1 MKKRLVEKL
10 LLIALLSI
18 ETALAI
24 DDSNTIN
31 TINSVPVAND
41 SNIISGSTI
50 GFAGDTTKFTP
61 ETIRRLESNAF
72 RRVFPNRDFL
82 KSKISYEVEEQDKK
96 DGSNSKQA
104 IQDLAV
110 KEGES
115 LSGAEKRSL
124 AKKTFDNKVN
134 ETLNIDAI
142 KTSFFNGFRVSET
155 FTHAML
161 NTQEDTGDPLF
172 MLQARQQGILED
184 DYIYMGARASLINY
198 QRLNHVPA
206 GGENKQ
212 FSYNVDGYIASTI
225 SKWVSALVGFSL
237 YEDHQQGLNFFPS
250 TLYFIVG
257 DLSEAPV
264 FGYLANSTV
273 MYGNFDI
280 VSNYVP
286 TLTRLYFMQ
295 SGGNANISYHTADLH
310 LNAVLLDANA
320 DSYFGIT
327 NAASKSGVGF
337 SLNSKYI
344 YEMENAGDYQFLG
357 LAYSNVSGFQASNG
371 NNVGAFDV
379 NYGLSIS
386 DVNFEA
392 EALLTD
398 KGVGGVNNSS
408 SVSPNNIAGVPFF
421 GSVKPSANLIYDGFL
436 GSGKNIATW
445 SLQTSYTATVY
456 GKRLI
461 PYVDYSHIRQ
471 DSKNYSYQYGA
482 GARWNAFYGSW
493 LGLDYTNINSRS
505 THLNERQNY
514 LSLNYTLYL

>member
-1 MKKRLVEKL
+1 MKKRLVAKL
-10 LLIALLSI
+10 LSLSLLSAS
-18 ETALAI
+18 TALAI
-24 DDSNTIN
+24 DDSSAT
-31 TINSVPVAND
+31 NSTNPTPVANNT
-41 SNIISGSTI
+41 NIISGSTI
-50 GFAGDTTKFTP
+50 GFAGDTSKFTP

-82 KSKISYEVEEQDKK
+82 QDKIPYATDPLNVETK
-96 DGSNSKQA
+96 DSNSKQA

-115 LSGAEKRSL
+115 LSDSEKRAL
-124 AKKTFDNKVN
+124 AK
-134 ETLNIDAI
+134 ETLDRKINDALDIDAF
-142 KTSFFNGFRVSET
+142 KTSFFNGFKVSET

-184 DYIYMGARASLINY
+184 DYIYMGARASLIDY
-198 QRLNHVPA
+198 QRMNHVPS
-206 GGENKQ
+206 GGENKS
-212 FSYNVDGYIASTI
+212 FSYNVDGYLASTI

-237 YEDHQQGLNFFPS
+237 YEDHRQGLNFFPS

-264 FGYLANSTV
+264 FGYIANSTV

-310 LNAVLLDANA
+310 LNAVLLDTSP

-327 NAASKSGVGF
+327 NAGSKSGVGF
-337 SLNSKYI
+337 ALNSKYI
-344 YEMENAGDYQFLG
+344 HQMENAGDYQFFG
-357 LAYSNVSGFQASNG
+357 FAYSNVSGFEG
-371 NNVGAFDV
+371 NNKQNVGAFDV
-379 NYGLSIS
+379 NYGISIS
-386 DVNFEA
+386 DINFEA

-398 KGVGGVNNSS
+398 KGVKGVNRSS
-408 SVSPNNIAGVPFF
+408 SVSPENITGVPFF
-421 GSVKPSANLIYDGFL
+421 GSVKPSANLIYDGFMS
-436 GSGKNIATW
+436 SGENIATW
-445 SLQTSYTATVY
+445 SLQTSYTATLY
-456 GKRLI
+456 DKRII

-471 DSKNYSYQYGA
+471 NSSNYSYQYGA

-493 LGLDYTNINSRS
+493 LGY
-505 THLNERQNY
+505 
-514 LSLNYTLYL
+514 